1 MIDNVTNVKADLKK
15 DQRKRRK
22 TTKIQP
28 TQASFKFKMDKV
40 TQRQNDVY
48 FNSGT
53 KYVQSLPWT
62 VKLQPNIYG
71 GEGKYLYFFKANV
84 V

>member
-28 TQASFKFKMDKV
+28 TQASFKFKMDEV

>member
-1 MIDNVTNVKADLKK
+1 MIDNVTNVKADFKKRLKK
-15 DQRKRRK
+15 KKKNNQNS
-22 TTKIQP
+22 
-28 TQASFKFKMDKV
+28 ASFKFKMDEI

-71 GEGKYLYFFKANV
+71 GEGKYLCFLKVNV
-84 V
+84 F